1 MSSSINYRWKLDD
14 GTEMAKQRYVS
25 SESFARIYF
34 YLGEKDPVFEQLEKA
49 YQEYEAVLPQT
60 Q

>member
-25 SESFARIYF
+25 SEWFTRIYF
-34 YLGEKDPVFEQLEKA
+34 YLGEQDQFFEQLQKA
-49 YQEYEAVLPQT
+49 YQEYEAGLSQIP
-60 Q
+60 

>member
-1 MSSSINYRWKLDD
+1 
-14 GTEMAKQRYVS
+14 MAKQRYVS
-25 SESFARIYF
+25 SEWFARIYF

-49 YQEYEAVLPQT
+49 YQEYEAGLPQT